1 MTVRLVPKLNFGRKC
16 RELACDY
23 LHMQVFRNLKVW
35 QKAHELALLCYRLT
49 SDFPRDE
56 VFGLRNSIRK
66 TCIDIPAY
74 IAEGC
79 GKANDVDFSRAMT
92 AALGF
97 ANRLEY
103 YVLMARDLEFLNP
116 PNHDRLNIEL
126 IEVKKMIN
134 GFNRRLA

>member
-1 MTVRLVPKLNFGRKC
+1 
-16 RELACDY
+16 
-23 LHMQVFRNLKVW
+23 
-35 QKAHELALLCYRLT
+35 
-49 SDFPRDE
+49 
-56 VFGLRNSIRK
+56 
-66 TCIDIPAY
+66 
-74 IAEGC
+74 
-79 GKANDVDFSRAMT
+79 MT
-92 AALGF
+92 AAWGF